1 MILTSQDSCSQLQL
15 YIHWLTHLGGRSYK
29 PQTSVLDLATSLGI
43 SFGIPW
49 SHDVTSLYQTDYRK
63 HVLSQKRKNMFS
75 PSDPIPYST
84 SARAK
89 ELENRKMCF
98 FSK

>member
-1 MILTSQDSCSQLQL
+1 M
-15 YIHWLTHLGGRSYK
+15 
-29 PQTSVLDLATSLGI
+29 TSLGNT
-43 SFGIPW
+43 FGIPW

-63 HVLSQKRKNMFS
+63 HVLSQKRENMFS
-75 PSDPIPYST
+75 PPDPIPYST

-98 FSK
+98 VMVVKWLHGWLMFKRLWIQSSAIFFKERF